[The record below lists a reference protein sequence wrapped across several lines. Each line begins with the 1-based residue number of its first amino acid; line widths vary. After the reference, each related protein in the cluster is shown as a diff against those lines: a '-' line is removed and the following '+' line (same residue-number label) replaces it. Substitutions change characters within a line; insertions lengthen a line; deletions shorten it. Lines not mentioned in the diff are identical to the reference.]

1 MSWGPFDLSGC
12 TAIITGA
19 AKGIGFGIARRF
31 VEAGAGVLLADAD
44 EKAVFDATARL
55 GVPPDRAIPMCVDIS
70 DKEAGA
76 AMVARCVKWKGKVDA
91 LVNNAGIYPRTPMLK
106 MTPEQFERVWRVN
119 TFGLALASKAAALRM
134 VEQGH
139 GGSILNISSV
149 DAVHPSMVGLA
160 AYDAS
165 KGSVHMFT
173 RSLALELAPHR
184 IRVNEI
190 APGGIATEGA
200 SKPLEGSGMTAEQM
214 KAMVEGFVRTKIPMG
229 RIGTPDDIATA
240 AVFLTSPAA
249 AYVTGS
255 YLVVDGGMLLA

>member
-1 MSWGPFDLSGC
+1 MSWGPFDLGGC
-12 TAIITGA
+12 AAIVTGA

-31 VEAGAGVLLADAD
+31 VEAGACVLLADAD
-44 EKAVFDATARL
+44 EKAVFDAVKRL
-55 GVPPDRAIPMCVDIS
+55 EVPPDRAAPMHVDVS
-70 DKEAGA
+70 SKEAGA
-76 AMVARCVKWKGKVDA
+76 AMVARCVKWQGKVDA
-91 LVNNAGIYPRTPMLK
+91 LVNNAGIYPQTPMLK
-106 MTPEQFERVWRVN
+106 MTPEQFERVWRIN
-119 TFGLALASKAAALRM
+119 TFGLAFASKAAALQM
-134 VEQGH
+134 VQQGH

-149 DAVHPSMVGLA
+149 DALHPSMVGLA

-190 APGGIATEGA
+190 APGGVATEGTA
-200 SKPLEGSGMTAEQM
+200 KPLEGSGMTAEQM
-214 KAMVEGFVRTKIPMG
+214 AAMMDGFVKTKIPMG
-229 RIGTPDDIATA
+229 RMGEPDDIATA

-249 AYVTGS
+249 RYVTGS